1 MLQRTH
7 QETKRNP
14 FRLLWIIMMIIVALV
29 VAGVVLLNTVLF
41 YTVVYSAS
49 MEDTIETG
57 AVVIGSR
64 TAYDSHEVERGDIIF
79 FYAAIS
85 EGEIFVKRVIGLP
98 GETVEIE
105 DGLVYINGSNT
116 PLAEDY
122 LTEEWTV
129 RNDGYA
135 VTVPEGCYYVL
146 GDERNTSYDSRLWA
160 DAALTEGL
168 AADEDEAFSYT
179 FVSNADILAKALFCT
194 EPFGFLTEPAY

>member
-1 MLQRTH
+1 
-7 QETKRNP
+7 
-14 FRLLWIIMMIIVALV
+14 MMIIAALV
-29 VAGVVLLNTVLF
+29 IAGVVLLNTVLF

-64 TAYDSHEVERGDIIF
+64 TAYDSREVERGDIIF
-79 FYAAIS
+79 FYPSVS

-98 GETVEIE
+98 GETVRIS
-105 DGLVYINGSNT
+105 DGQIYINEANE
-116 PLAEDY
+116 PLDEDY

-129 RNDGYA
+129 RNDGYE
-135 VTVPEGCYYVL
+135 VTVPDDCYYVL
-146 GDERNTSYDSRLWA
+146 GDERNTSFDARLWA

-179 FVSNADILAKALFCT
+179 FVSSEDILAKALFCT